1 MQSERMTHDARKR
14 RGLRCAMLAASS
26 TNAIRP
32 PFRFTGMPQRSLASL
47 VLGPVLVGIL
57 YLALACVAGERTDR
71 LNDTLTVADTLHQID
86 SSHPGDSVASANADS
101 IAASQIAV
109 SVDTNPTT
117 DTLARQQGAATKRV
131 QASTVSATP
140 PSSTQAG
147 SRMHRH
153 AMRALSPLA
162 ESIANGLVFYPVDR
176 VWFTAASRGKRM
188 LVDLG
193 RVDMSIA
200 TDSITRRAYQEAVSR
215 LSPLPV
221 GTTLRLRGPW
231 GTEDVRIKSFDRWN
245 GRIVARLEVSKLLDS
260 LARAEDMLPATAI
273 RLDSTRLAR
282 SDSGARP
289 DSTKPPPVM
298 PSPAPV
304 CTRDTLPTELVARGM
319 AVRDSIARFIVDSI
333 VPPYER
339 HVEQSKVYSSWI
351 PGCFGVAKLLVV
363 ANRRTPDTEFA
374 VERAALVDSTGKVH
388 PLRFQDLRFKAHD
401 PLYVFDADGD
411 GIDDLAARGYGDR
424 SGGLTIM
431 RLDLATRRFL
441 RLASGFAWEQ

>member
-1 MQSERMTHDARKR
+1 MTHDARKP
-14 RGLRCAMLAASS
+14 RGLRCAMLATSS
-26 TNAIRP
+26 TKAIRP

-47 VLGPVLVGIL
+47 VLGPVLFGIL
-57 YLALACVAGERTDR
+57 CLALACVAGERTDR
-71 LNDTLTVADTLHQID
+71 LTDTLTVADTLHQLDTAHPAD
-86 SSHPGDSVASANADS
+86 SIASANADS

-117 DTLARQQGAATKRV
+117 DTLARQQGAQTKAV
-131 QASTVSATP
+131 QASTESATA

-153 AMRALSPLA
+153 AVRALSPLA

-176 VWFTAASRGKRM
+176 LWFTAASRGKRM

-193 RVDMSIA
+193 RVDVQIA
-200 TDSITRRAYQEAVSR
+200 TDSVTRRAFQEAVSR
-215 LSPLPV
+215 LSPLPL

-231 GTEDVRIKSFDRWN
+231 GMEDTRIKSFDRWN

-260 LARAEDMLPATAI
+260 LARAEDMLPATAV
-273 RLDSTRLAR
+273 RVDSVGLALAH
-282 SDSGARP
+282 SDSAARP
-289 DSTKPPPVM
+289 DSTKPASPPVVT
-298 PSPAPV
+298 PPAVPV

-319 AVRDSIARFIVDSI
+319 AVRDSLTRFIVDSI
-333 VPPYER
+333 VPSYER
-339 HVEQSKVYSSWI
+339 HVEQAKVYSSWI
-351 PGCFGVAKLLVV
+351 AGCFGIAKLLVV
-363 ANRRTPDTEFA
+363 ANRRTPDMEFA

-411 GIDDLAARGYGDR
+411 GVDDLAARGYGDR

>member
-1 MQSERMTHDARKR
+1 
-14 RGLRCAMLAASS
+14 
-26 TNAIRP
+26 
-32 PFRFTGMPQRSLASL
+32 MPQRSLASL
-47 VLGPVLVGIL
+47 VLGPLLFGIL
-57 YLALACVAGERTDR
+57 SVALACVAGEKTDR
-71 LNDTLTVADTLHQID
+71 LGDTLTVADTAHRVEA
-86 SSHPGDSVASANADS
+86 PVAADSVRAANADS
-101 IAASQIAV
+101 LAAAQIAV
-109 SVDTNPTT
+109 SVDSSA
-117 DTLARQQGAATKRV
+117 LADVSTRQQGGSGRTE
-131 QASTVSATP
+131 QTSSGLSATP
-140 PSSTQAG
+140 PSSAQSS

-162 ESIANGLVFYPVDR
+162 ESIANGLVFYNVDR

-193 RVDMSIA
+193 RIDVKIA
-200 TDSITRRAYQEAVSR
+200 NDSISRRAYQEAVAR
-215 LSPLPV
+215 LSPLPI
-221 GTTLRLRGPW
+221 GTVMRLRGPW
-231 GTEDVRIKSFDRWN
+231 GAEDAKIKGFDRWN

-260 LARAEDMLPATAI
+260 LARAEDMFPATAV
-273 RLDSTRLAR
+273 RVDSASAAAADSAAR
-282 SDSGARP
+282 ADSASSQATNKP
-289 DSTKPPPVM
+289 LVASTAACV
-298 PSPAPV
+298 
-304 CTRDTLPTELVARGM
+304 RDTLSTELAARGM
-319 AVRDSIARFIVDSI
+319 AVRDSITRFLTDSI

-339 HVEQSKVYSSWI
+339 HVTQAKLYSSWI

-363 ANRRTPDTEFA
+363 ANRRTPDMEFA
-374 VERAALVDSTGKVH
+374 VERAVLVDTTGKVY